1 MYKTQVRE
9 LTDELD
15 ESKERQLEVEREKQ
29 ALVDEFKDLAARAD
43 QESQLKRVAVQDIA
57 DLEKEKMMI
66 ELELNEVNSK
76 HKSALRNL
84 EQQLAASKD
93 TESDLL
99 QVIFREIGFSSS
111 DYFHVIFVSSFQRL
125 DMFAK
130 DNDELKTSVKTL
142 TEELEEADEKRN
154 HEEVNDEEE
163 MEKMRKAL
171 HTEKM
176 LKQQAVNKLAEI
188 MNRKETAKNP
198 KADKKAT
205 SAELRKKEKEN
216 RRLQQELGVE
226 KEKFNQMVA
235 KYQKD
240 LQDLQ
245 VRVQHQTQC
254 RKLKNLHSFL
264 IFF

>member
-1 MYKTQVRE
+1 MG
-9 LTDELD
+9 LD
-15 ESKERQLEVEREKQ
+15 ESKDRQLEVEREKQ

-43 QESQLKRVAVQDIA
+43 QESRLKRVAVQDIA
-57 DLEKEKMMI
+57 GLEKEKMMI
-66 ELELNEVNSK
+66 ELEFNEVNSK

-99 QVIFREIGFSSS
+99 
-111 DYFHVIFVSSFQRL
+111 QRL

-171 HTEKM
+171 HTE
-176 LKQQAVNKLAEI
+176 
-188 MNRKETAKNP
+188 
-198 KADKKAT
+198 
-205 SAELRKKEKEN
+205 
-216 RRLQQELGVE
+216 
-226 KEKFNQMVA
+226 
-235 KYQKD
+235 
-240 LQDLQ
+240 
-245 VRVQHQTQC
+245 
-254 RKLKNLHSFL
+254 
-264 IFF
+264 

>member
-1 MYKTQVRE
+1 MY
-9 LTDELD
+9 D
-15 ESKERQLEVEREKQ
+15 
-29 ALVDEFKDLAARAD
+29 
-43 QESQLKRVAVQDIA
+43 
-57 DLEKEKMMI
+57 
-66 ELELNEVNSK
+66 
-76 HKSALRNL
+76 
-84 EQQLAASKD
+84 
-93 TESDLL
+93 
-99 QVIFREIGFSSS
+99 
-111 DYFHVIFVSSFQRL
+111 
-125 DMFAK
+125 K
-130 DNDELKTSVKTL
+130 DNVELVTKVKTL

-245 VRVQHQTQC
+245 VCVGFFLFRA
-254 RKLKNLHSFL
+254 HSVEKRNIHSPHSVGMTEVLRSLFL
-264 IFF
+264 SKI